1 MKPSIFTGFFERYTP
16 EDAILQLRAAGFSYG
31 EFVVD
36 HSLQLLNRGKNVEKT
51 GLQFRAF
58 LEDQSFA
65 LPQGHL
71 NFLEDLCLPET
82 VEYLK
87 REITLFQA
95 IGVRNAVF
103 HINGGLELP
112 AEQRFEIQQ
121 RHIRELLDFVKGTD
135 FTFCLENLMTTP
147 TLTDADKLLNWIEIL
162 GGKNLGICLDTGHLH
177 YSRLGLRTTEQTH
190 VEFIQK
196 AGKYLKA
203 THIQSNDGS
212 GDQHLA
218 PYTGRK
224 NPIDWPGIVAAL
236 REIGYDELF
245 SLEVCGETETYPPLP
260 ILKAKLTYMK
270 NLLDLM
276 LSTPASTTPADL

>member
-1 MKPSIFTGFFERYTP
+1 MIPSVWTDYFRYLSP
-16 EDAILQLRAAGFSYG
+16 EDSVLALQEAGFTAS
-31 EFVVD
+31 EF
-36 HSLQLLNRGKNVEKT
+36 STGTSRQLLARGADTEKT

-58 LEDQSFA
+58 LEQNGFST
-65 LPQGHL
+65 PQGHL
-71 NFLEDLCLPET
+71 QLKNDLTTRQT
-82 VEYLK
+82 VEDLK

-95 IGVRNAVF
+95 IGIRNAVF
-103 HINGGLELP
+103 HIGGGLDLP
-112 AEQRFEIQQ
+112 AEQRLEIQL
-121 RHIRELLDFVKGTD
+121 RHIRTLLEFVEGTD

-147 TLTDADKLLNWIEIL
+147 SLTDADKLLNWIEIL

-177 YSRLGLRTTEQTH
+177 YARLGLQVTEQTH
-190 VEFIQK
+190 AEFIRK

-236 REIGYDELF
+236 REIGYEELF
-245 SLEVCGETETYPPLP
+245 SLEVCGETETFPPLP
-260 ILKAKLTYMK
+260 ILKRKLIYLK
-270 NLLDLM
+270 DLADLM
-276 LSTPASTTPADL
+276 LDPFPPIQ

>member
-1 MKPSIFTGFFERYTP
+1 MKPAIFTGFFERYTP
-16 EDAILQLRAAGFSYG
+16 EEAACHLREAGFAYG
-31 EFVVD
+31 EFAVD
-36 HSLQLLNRGKNVEKT
+36 HSLNLLARGENVEKT
-51 GLQFRAF
+51 GLQFHAF
-58 LEDQSFA
+58 LEDQGLTFS
-65 LPQGHL
+65 QGHL
-71 NFLEDLCLPET
+71 NFLMDLCLPET

-95 IGVRNAVF
+95 IGIRNAVF
-103 HINGGLELP
+103 HIGGGLDLP
-112 AEQRFEIQQ
+112 AEQRLDIQL
-121 RHIRELLDFVKGTD
+121 RHIRTLLEFVEGTD

-147 TLTDADKLLNWIEIL
+147 SLTDADKLLNWIEIL

-177 YSRLGLRTTEQTH
+177 YAWLGLQVTEQTH
-190 VEFIQK
+190 AEFIRK

-236 REIGYDELF
+236 REIGYEELF
-245 SLEVCGETETYPPLP
+245 SLEVCGETETFPPLP
-260 ILKAKLTYMK
+260 ILKRKLIYLK
-270 NLLDLM
+270 DLADLM
-276 LSTPASTTPADL
+276 LDSFPLAR